1 MTARRGRNP
10 TAIGFTGVNCGD
22 GVRMSGRRIVIFL
35 ISLGDGMSRAKTSE
49 EMRDM
54 LLAHFR
60 NLTYYWSHQEMSDKE
75 KLDGLLHSILVALDG
90 HAGGFPCS
98 LDLVCRP
105 HPDDKQFYIDE
116 GEDWI
121 EDGMVINDDVL
132 LHDQ

>member
-1 MTARRGRNP
+1 
-10 TAIGFTGVNCGD
+10 
-22 GVRMSGRRIVIFL
+22 
-35 ISLGDGMSRAKTSE
+35 MSRAKTAE

-60 NLTYYWSHQEMSDKE
+60 NLTHYWSHQEMSDKE

-116 GEDWI
+116 DEDWI